1 VEEMNARSRKSPH
14 RVLLSVAVLALVIA
28 SALVAYLERRAA
40 DLQSE
45 QTHVIVQQVCE
56 RTATALSARIRHLL
70 DSAFFETIEGI
81 GHPQM
86 MEYDLP
92 RIATYFADGH
102 RRHPY
107 VDRFFI
113 WSANR
118 SPLSSDQV
126 VFFSPDRNAPNV
138 VAPIALPDGKELGWF
153 MSIPELGREILR
165 VARAESDRRTFLVV
179 ERTIGQ
185 VPYQL
190 IVHPLWSTDRR
201 QEFSGLIGYTVDL
214 RKIDTQMFQRLL
226 DAEVTSFLNPDS
238 RPPRLAATLIDEKG
252 KVVYGETVVTGAP
265 AASVPLDML
274 FFPHQPL
281 NQWLAGRP
289 PVRSWQVVVSAAGP
303 IVYGHFP
310 GKWLVAGVV
319 LLIIVAVFCAVS
331 VERQAVRLS
340 RMQADFVANASHQ
353 LKTPLSLLST
363 AIETLT
369 LDRVPPDRMKEYFK
383 ILQAQTRRMTG
394 LVERIL
400 QFSRVEAGPKAY
412 RMASL
417 NLVPIVEDVVDQ
429 FRTESQS
436 RVPIVFERGSA
447 VLMARADAAALE
459 VALVNLLENAVKF
472 GDDRNRVTVRVA
484 RSDGHAAISVRDQG
498 VGIHSTDL
506 PHIFD
511 KFYRGRNGGEGR
523 PGFGLGLALV
533 DSIARAHGG
542 RATVQTSYHDGSE
555 FTVVIPVLP
564 DDDHAISDSAH

>member
-1 VEEMNARSRKSPH
+1 MKARARKFPH
-14 RVLLSVAVLALVIA
+14 RVLLTIALLALVIA

-56 RTATALSARIRHLL
+56 RTATALAARIRHLL
-70 DSAFFETIEGI
+70 DLAFFETIEGI

-86 MEYDLP
+86 MAYDLP
-92 RIATYFADGH
+92 RIATYFAEGQK
-102 RRHPY
+102 RHPY

-126 VFFSPDRNAPNV
+126 VFYSPDGNAPNV
-138 VAPIALPDGKELGWF
+138 VAPILLPDGKELGWL
-153 MSIPELGREILR
+153 MSDPELGREILR

-190 IVHPLWSTDRR
+190 IVHPLWTNDRR

-214 RKIDTQMFQRLL
+214 RKIDSQMFHRLL

-238 RPPRLAATLIDEKG
+238 RPPKLAATLIDENG
-252 KVVYGETVVTGAP
+252 KVMYGEAVVAGAP
-265 AASVPLDML
+265 AATVPLDML
-274 FFPHQPL
+274 FFPHEPL

-289 PVRSWQVVVSAAGP
+289 PVRLWQVVVSAAGP

-340 RMQADFVANASHQ
+340 RMQANFVANASHQ

-369 LDRVPPDRMKEYFK
+369 LDRVPPDRMKEYFQ
-383 ILQAQTRRMTG
+383 ILLAQTRRMTG

-400 QFSRVEAGPKAY
+400 QFSRVGAGPNVY
-412 RMASL
+412 RMESL
-417 NLVPIVEDVVDQ
+417 NLVPLVEDVVDQ
-429 FRTESQS
+429 FRTESQG
-436 RVPIVFERGSA
+436 RVPITFERESN
-447 VLMARADAAALE
+447 VLMARADAAAIE
-459 VALVNLLENAVKF
+459 VALVNLLENAMKF
-472 GDDRNRVTVRVA
+472 GDEHNHVTVRIA
-484 RSDGHAAISVRDQG
+484 QANGHATISVRDQG
-498 VGIHSTDL
+498 VGVHSNDL

-511 KFYRGRNGGEGR
+511 KFYRGRTGGNGR

-542 RATVQTSYHDGSE
+542 RAAVRTSYNHGSE

-564 DDDHAISDSAH
+564 NDDHAISNSAH